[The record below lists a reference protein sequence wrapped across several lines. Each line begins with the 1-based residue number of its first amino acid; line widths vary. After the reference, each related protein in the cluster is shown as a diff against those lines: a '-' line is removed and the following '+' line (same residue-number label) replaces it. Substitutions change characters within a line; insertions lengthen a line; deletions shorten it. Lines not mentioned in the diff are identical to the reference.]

1 MQISHEIARNDAVA
15 APGLSAPA
23 PFLSAYAM
31 AIKRYEFLEPGQEQ
45 QLARRWQ
52 ETRDRS
58 AANAL
63 VTSHLRIAAKVARG
77 YKGYGLPLVDL
88 IAEANLGLVIAAS
101 RFEPDRGARFST
113 YAVPWIKASLHAYIL
128 RSWSLVKI
136 GTTAAQKK
144 LFFRLRGEM
153 RKVMGG
159 AMAQLTPDVATV
171 IAEKLDVTARDVIE
185 MDSRLNGDMSLN
197 ARVGGDE
204 HGAEWETLLV
214 DETVDAETVLA
225 DREQTERRTSALR
238 AALGGLRRANAT
250 FWKRGG
256 WRSSPSRSISSDS
269 NCRSPASASGRSR
282 SALLPRSGAPS
293 SSPRGTR
300 HAAMNGEAKHCRLR
314 REVPAQSRRI
324 SQHRSHELVFI

>member
-1 MQISHEIARNDAVA
+1 MQISHDISRHDAVA
-15 APGLSAPA
+15 APGLSAPV

-31 AIKRYEFLEPGQEQ
+31 AIKRYELLEPGQEQ

-52 ETRDRS
+52 ETRDER

-113 YAVPWIKASLHAYIL
+113 YAVPWIKASIHAYIL

-153 RKVMGG
+153 RKAMGG
-159 AMAQLTPDVATV
+159 AMARLTPDVATV
-171 IAEKLDVTARDVIE
+171 IAERLEVTAREVME
-185 MDSRLNGDMSLN
+185 MDARLNGDMSLN
-197 ARVGGDE
+197 ARVGGEED
-204 HGAEWETLLV
+204 GAEWETLLV
-214 DETVDAETVLA
+214 DDAVDAETVLA
-225 DREQTERRTSALR
+225 DREQTERRSSALR
-238 AALGGLRRANAT
+238 AALGGLTARERHVLEARRLADHPVT
-250 FWKRGG
+250 LDQLGVEL
-256 WRSSPSRSISSDS
+256 SISSERVRQIEIRAFAKVRRAVILAARDAARAGEWRGEALPLAARRGRPGAS
-269 NCRSPASASGRSR
+269 KVPASIA
-282 SALLPRSGAPS
+282 
-293 SSPRGTR
+293 
-300 HAAMNGEAKHCRLR
+300 
-314 REVPAQSRRI
+314 
-324 SQHRSHELVFI
+324 

>member
-1 MQISHEIARNDAVA
+1 MQISHEISRHDAVA
-15 APGLSAPA
+15 APGLSAPV

-31 AIKRYEFLEPGQEQ
+31 AIKRYELLEPGQEQ

-52 ETRDRS
+52 ETRDER

-113 YAVPWIKASLHAYIL
+113 YAVPWIKASIHAYIL

-153 RKVMGG
+153 RKATGG
-159 AMAQLTPDVATV
+159 AMARLTPDVATV
-171 IAEKLDVTARDVIE
+171 IAERLEVTAREVME
-185 MDSRLNGDMSLN
+185 MDARLNGDMSLN
-197 ARVGGDE
+197 ARVGGEED
-204 HGAEWETLLV
+204 GAEWETLLV
-214 DETVDAETVLA
+214 DDAVDAETVLA
-225 DREQTERRTSALR
+225 DREQRESRSSALR
-238 AALGGLRRANAT
+238 AALGGLTARERHVLEARRLADHPVT
-250 FWKRGG
+250 LDQLGVEL
-256 WRSSPSRSISSDS
+256 SISSE
-269 NCRSPASASGRSR
+269 RVRQIEIRAFAKVRR
-282 SALLPRSGAPS
+282 AVIL
-293 SSPRGTR
+293 
-300 HAAMNGEAKHCRLR
+300 AARDAARAGEWRGEALPPAAR
-314 REVPAQSRRI
+314 RGRPGASKVPA
-324 SQHRSHELVFI
+324 